1 MECENT
7 KDFPQEVTA
16 AEFTV
21 QSSVE
26 GFLDL
31 LESLRHASPDQQ
43 EKYIKIREVAVA
55 EIKDVRS
62 ALNALKERVPSQ
74 QQAEVNHDDSTPR

>member
-1 MECENT
+1 
-7 KDFPQEVTA
+7 
-16 AEFTV
+16 V

-31 LESLRHASPDQQ
+31 LESLRHASPEQQ
-43 EKYIKIREVAVA
+43 ERYLKIREDAVA

-62 ALNALKERVPSQ
+62 ALNALKQRMT
-74 QQAEVNHDDSTPR
+74 N